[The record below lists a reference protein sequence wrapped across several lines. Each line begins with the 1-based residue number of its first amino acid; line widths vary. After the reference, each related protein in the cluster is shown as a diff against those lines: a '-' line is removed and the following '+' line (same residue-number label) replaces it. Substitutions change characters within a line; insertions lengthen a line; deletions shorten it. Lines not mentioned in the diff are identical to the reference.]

1 MLYKKFHRNYV
12 SQFKKEIRFKLEKD
26 SDYIR
31 TAITEPYVRLTLT
44 TRKPFVVVNC
54 KTDTETNEIDRCI
67 LVFSDGRVNDYLII
81 THHAI

>member
-12 SQFKKEIRFKLEKD
+12 SQFKKGIRFKLEKD

-31 TAITEPYVRLTLT
+31 TAITEPYVRLTLA
-44 TRKPFVVVNC
+44 TRKPIVVVNY
-54 KTDTETNEIDRCI
+54 KTDTETNKIDRYI
-67 LVFSDGRVNDYLII
+67 LVFSDGIVNGLLII